1 MDIKDYKEREFNR
14 SRIGE
19 IISSIVILLVGIII
33 IVISIRQEKYG
44 FIVFGVVLIIAAV
57 LIALWNIYLLKK
69 NNEGDF

>member
-19 IISSIVILLVGIII
+19 IISSIVILLVGIFIT
-33 IVISIRQEKYG
+33 VYSITKEKYG
-44 FIVFGVVLIIAAV
+44 FIVFGVVMIIAAV

>member
-14 SRIGE
+14 IRIGE
-19 IISSIVILLVGIII
+19 IISSIVILLVGIFIT
-33 IVISIRQEKYG
+33 VYSITKEKYG
-44 FIVFGVVLIIAAV
+44 FIVFGVVMIIAAV

>member
-14 SRIGE
+14 TRIGE
-19 IISSIVILLVGIII
+19 IISSIVLLLVGIFI
-33 IVISIRQEKYG
+33 IVSSITEEKYG
-44 FIVFGVVLIIAAV
+44 FIVLGVVMIIAAV